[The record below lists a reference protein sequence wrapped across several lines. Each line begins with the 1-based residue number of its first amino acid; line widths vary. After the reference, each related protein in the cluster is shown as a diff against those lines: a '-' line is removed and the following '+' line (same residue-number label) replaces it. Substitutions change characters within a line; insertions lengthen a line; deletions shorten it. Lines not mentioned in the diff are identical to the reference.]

1 MVKHFLS
8 VADFSRDEIHTL
20 LAQAASLKAEWKH
33 GGHPSLPMQGKT
45 LALVFEKP
53 SLRTRVAF
61 EAGMVQLGGHGSYLS
76 ANDIDMGGRESVA
89 DVARNLSRWVQVIA
103 ARVFKHTTVQELA
116 RYATIPIINAL
127 SDREHPCQVLAD
139 MLTITEHYGTLEG
152 VRVTYVGD
160 GNNVCHSLLLIG
172 SILGLEVRVA
182 CPADYRPHPEILAQA
197 EELASQHGG
206 TIHLTSDPSEA
217 AREADVLYT
226 DVWASMGQEHE
237 TARRRPVFQPYQVNA
252 ELLSLARSGA
262 LVMHCLPAHRGE
274 EITSDVLES
283 PQSVI
288 FDQAENR
295 MHTQKALILMLL
307 GM

>member
-8 VADFSRDEIHTL
+8 GADFSRDEINTL
-20 LAQAASLKAEWKH
+20 LAQAASLKAEWKQ
-33 GGHPSLPMQGKT
+33 GGHPSLPLQGKT

-152 VRVTYVGD
+152 VRLTYVGD

-172 SILGLEVRVA
+172 SILGLEVRVS

-197 EELASQHGG
+197 EELASRYDGS
-206 TIHLTSDPSEA
+206 IHITSDPSEA
-217 AREADVLYT
+217 ARDADVLYT

-252 ELLSLARSGA
+252 ELLSLARSRA

-274 EITSDVLES
+274 EITSDVLDS